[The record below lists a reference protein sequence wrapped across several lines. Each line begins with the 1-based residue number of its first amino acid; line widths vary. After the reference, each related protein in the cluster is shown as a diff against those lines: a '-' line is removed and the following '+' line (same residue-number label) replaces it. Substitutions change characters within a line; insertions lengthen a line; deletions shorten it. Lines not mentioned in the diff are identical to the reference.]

1 MTADEITKA
10 VWNYSETILNEDD
23 KTYRY
28 LIYDFV
34 MSLKCDL
41 LTKDFDGHKK
51 INFDNIVTLFW

>member
-1 MTADEITKA
+1 MTADEIVKA

-34 MSLKCDL
+34 MRLKCDL
-41 LTKDFDGHKK
+41 LTKDFDGHRN
-51 INFDNIVTLFW
+51 INFDNIVMLFW